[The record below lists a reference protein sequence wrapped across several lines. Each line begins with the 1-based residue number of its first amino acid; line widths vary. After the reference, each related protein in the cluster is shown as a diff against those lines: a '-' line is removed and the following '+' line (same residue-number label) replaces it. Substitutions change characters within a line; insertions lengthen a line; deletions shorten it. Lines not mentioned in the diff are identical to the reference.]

1 MTKDE
6 KNLEDT
12 ENQAYY
18 FLANLSGGKFYLKI
32 YFQIYLKLLFYLKQ
46 ILKYRFKQIL
56 TYI

>member
-18 FLANLSGGKFYLKI
+18 FLANLSGGKFYLKNLFSNLFENFI
-32 YFQIYLKLLFYLKQ
+32 LFEIDFKIQI
-46 ILKYRFKQIL
+46 
-56 TYI
+56 